1 MSGFSQV
8 LPAVEKGARMKLIG
22 TAGQLALQTIYT
34 TRSNIKTVK
43 DLEDRYM
50 QDLNIRTGIQ
60 KSILAYA
67 QVADMSLALEAQ
79 KLAG

>member
-22 TAGQLALQTIYT
+22 TAGQLAVQTI
-34 TRSNIKTVK
+34 
-43 DLEDRYM
+43 
-50 QDLNIRTGIQ
+50 
-60 KSILAYA
+60 YA